1 MAAANK
7 IEEKLDKHLNSPLSL
22 LGQFKKWVLGEEKPD
37 SFTFWSVTLNTIIS
51 VIFLLWSIMS
61 LFVIKSRDL
70 MFEQKKINVS
80 EIIEKR
86 GLELG
91 FQTDEFANA
100 LENFHLL
107 AFICWFVVIVGI
119 VLQYRRNMNF
129 IYFIGAGLFVYLIGM
144 WIILGFSYWKSDTT
158 GFDKSMFF
166 LIILSTGFLYYYL
179 KQELNGGFK
188 GMFNSNSE
196 QD

>member
-1 MAAANK
+1 
-7 IEEKLDKHLNSPLSL
+7 
-22 LGQFKKWVLGEEKPD
+22 
-37 SFTFWSVTLNTIIS
+37 
-51 VIFLLWSIMS
+51 
-61 LFVIKSRDL
+61 
-70 MFEQKKINVS
+70 
-80 EIIEKR
+80 
-86 GLELG
+86 
-91 FQTDEFANA
+91 
-100 LENFHLL
+100 
-107 AFICWFVVIVGI
+107 
-119 VLQYRRNMNF
+119 MNF

>member
-22 LGQFKKWVLGEEKPD
+22 LGQFKKWVLGGEKPD

-51 VIFLLWSIMS
+51 VIFLVWSIMS

-91 FQTDEFANA
+91 FQTDEFENA

-107 AFICWFVVIVGI
+107 AFICWFVVVIGI

-129 IYFIGAGLFVYLIGM
+129 IYFIGAGLLVYLIGM

-158 GFDKSMFF
+158 GFDKSLFF

-188 GMFNSNSE
+188 GMFNSNPE
-196 QD
+196 QE

>member
-22 LGQFKKWVLGEEKPD
+22 LGQFKKWVLGGEKPD

-51 VIFLLWSIMS
+51 VIFLVWSIMS

-107 AFICWFVVIVGI
+107 AFICWFVVVIGI

-129 IYFIGAGLFVYLIGM
+129 IYFISAGLFVYLIGM

-158 GFDKSMFF
+158 GFDKSLFF

-188 GMFNSNSE
+188 GMFNSNPE
-196 QD
+196 QE